1 MVGLNKKYTIVGLVV
16 ITIITGALTAKAF
29 QLYNTCNYNAESGNY
44 VVNNKT
50 YAHGTMDSAFQ
61 CALYGVLPQVIIDR
75 LGIFGSDAIKERA
88 KEIIETNKDNQKKE

>member
-1 MVGLNKKYTIVGLVV
+1 MIVLIV
-16 ITIITGALTAKAF
+16 IIIITGALTAKAF

-44 VVNNKT
+44 TVNNKT

-75 LGIFGSDAIKERA
+75 LGIFGDVVTKERA
-88 KEIIETNKDNQKKE
+88 EEIIETNKDNQKKE

>member
-1 MVGLNKKYTIVGLVV
+1 MNKKYMTLIL
-16 ITIITGALTAKAF
+16 IIIIIITGALTAKAF

-50 YAHGTMDSAFQ
+50 YAHGTMDSAYQ

-75 LGIFGSDAIKERA
+75 LGIFGDVVTKERA